1 MKTSSSGASDFWV
14 WALFR
19 VASTSRGF
27 HDLYLPSYLHSSRA
41 LYKSAFPTEQ
51 VIDTFLHLSRVSLIY
66 EIFKHQEPWAGDEFC
81 RNLVEENESRI
92 VHLCA

>member
-1 MKTSSSGASDFWV
+1 MKTSSSGPSDFWV

-51 VIDTFLHLSRVSLIY
+51 GQFLPTPPIPLISNRCSPSLPWVHSLLFAS
-66 EIFKHQEPWAGDEFC
+66 FKIW
-81 RNLVEENESRI
+81 L
-92 VHLCA
+92 